1 MTIAPVATTALYGG
15 ILGLVYLVL
24 TVNVIRYRFSL
35 KVNLGDGGHEPLNLA
50 IRAHANFAEYV
61 PLTLLLIGLCEALLT
76 RQLIV
81 HLLGGGLLLGRIL
94 HGWGLARAG
103 GETPGRKYGMLLTMV
118 VLFAAAAF
126 AIAAHFRVQI

>member
-1 MTIAPVATTALYGG
+1 MTIALVATTALYGG

-81 HLLGGGLLLGRIL
+81 HLLGGGLLFGRIL
-94 HGWGLARAG
+94 LGWGLARASG
-103 GETPGRKYGMLLTMV
+103 GTPGRKYGMLLTMV